1 MSLRNA
7 TRSYQIGR
15 YAYRHI
21 IAGQRSRVFYPQI
34 ATNSLHTTSLR
45 YLATDRSKVEYTL
58 KMLREDVQ
66 KQDEEAQKALSLLKS
81 DKEVAT
87 VKTPLKDRIMHEL
100 KHYYHGFRLLALET
114 RVSAKYLWRV
124 LRGATLTRR
133 ERQQLVRTVSDLF
146 RLVPFSF
153 FIIVPFMELALP
165 IFIKLFPGMLP
176 STFQETSK
184 EEEKWRKQ
192 VKLRV
197 EMAKFLQDTIE
208 EIGLERKTR
217 NKESTKSLEFAHF
230 IKKVRN
236 EGGYVS
242 NEELLKFSKLFEDEL
257 TLDNLSMGQLRSLCR
272 LMSINSLGSPE
283 ILRFQL
289 NMKIRELKADDKQ
302 IAAEGGVD
310 NLSSLDLQSACRA
323 RGMRAIGVSEERLK
337 EQLVQWLELSL
348 NDKVPPALLLLSRTL
363 YLPEEVSFPDRLKAI
378 VQNLPD
384 GLAETT
390 VQKLTEM
397 EGGQIDH
404 KARIELIKSI
414 ESAIAT
420 EKKDE
425 EKKKK
430 AAEVALKSKE
440 EAEKEKEKE
449 KLVEKERLVDVAAE
463 AIVNELKEHIADVAS
478 TSTETKEVA
487 AKSTEMKETKK
498 EDITVDKK
506 DLSHIEEIIVGGPI
520 KEAKHD
526 ILGLREKVLEHKE
539 DLMEINSLDGAF
551 AETKVAKRLRHK
563 LNSMIEDV
571 DSMVEKLEDEKRN
584 IREMLIDPSVDN
596 SADSKKEREVRIQD
610 VIDSLAKLKESK
622 GEQADDAEQRERIEA
637 LLKTIDEDADG
648 IVDKQLV
655 LEVIELLEKHTDVHV
670 SAAQMASMIGTL
682 KKEDEVAGLTEEIRK
697 VQSGNYQMPILPTG
711 PSSADAFNQPGQ
723 STTPTKRS
731 ASNED
736 EEMQKKQQVENGTVD
751 IPDVDT
757 KVTSTLQQN
766 SSSKP
771 SSSTKSSSDPKSV

>member
-1 MSLRNA
+1 
-7 TRSYQIGR
+7 
-15 YAYRHI
+15 
-21 IAGQRSRVFYPQI
+21 
-34 ATNSLHTTSLR
+34 
-45 YLATDRSKVEYTL
+45 
-58 KMLREDVQ
+58 MLREDVQ
-66 KQDEEAQKALSLLKS
+66 KQDEEAQKVLSLMKS
-81 DKEVAT
+81 DKDVAT
-87 VKTPLKDRIMHEL
+87 VKPPLKDRIIHEL

-114 RVSAKYLWRV
+114 RVSAKYLWTV
-124 LRGATLTRR
+124 LRGATLSRR

-176 STFQETSK
+176 STFQESSK

-217 NKESTKSLEFAHF
+217 NKESTRSLEFALF

-242 NEELLKFSKLFEDEL
+242 NEELLKFSKLFEDEI

-310 NLSSLDLQSACRA
+310 ALSSIDLQSACRA

-390 VQKLTEM
+390 KQKLTEM

-404 KARIELIKSI
+404 KARIELIRSI
-414 ESAIAT
+414 ESAIAN

-430 AAEVALKSKE
+430 AAEEALKSKE
-440 EAEKEKEKE
+440 EAEKAKVQEKE
-449 KLVEKERLVDVAAE
+449 KLVDVAAQ
-463 AIVNELKEHIADVAS
+463 AIVHELKKDIYDAVAS
-478 TSTETKEVA
+478 TSSTTEAKEPA
-487 AKSTEMKETKK
+487 AKPSEAKEEKK

-551 AETKVAKRLRHK
+551 AETKIAKRLRHK

-571 DSMVEKLEDEKRN
+571 DSMVDKLEDEKRN
-584 IREMLIDPSVDN
+584 IREMLIDPTVENSVDL
-596 SADSKKEREVRIQD
+596 KKEREVRIQD

-622 GEQADDAEQRERIEA
+622 GEQADDGEQRERIEA
-637 LLKTIDEDADG
+637 LLKTIDEDSDG

-711 PSSADAFNQPGQ
+711 PSSADAFNQPQGVYTASKQ
-723 STTPTKRS
+723 VPARS
-731 ASNED
+731 EQ
-736 EEMQKKQQVENGTVD
+736 EGVEQKQQVENGPVG

-766 SSSKP
+766 SSKTS
-771 SSSTKSSSDPKSV
+771 SSSTTKSTSDSKSA

>member
-1 MSLRNA
+1 MSLRHA
-7 TRSYQIGR
+7 SKSYQLGR
-15 YAYRHI
+15 FAYRHVI
-21 IAGQRSRVFYPQI
+21 TGQRNRVFYPQI
-34 ATNSLHTTSLR
+34 ATNSLYTTSLR
-45 YLATDRSKVEYTL
+45 YAATDRSKVEYTL

-66 KQDEEAQKALSLLKS
+66 KQDEEAQKALSLMKS

-87 VKTPLKDRIMHEL
+87 VKPPLKDRIMHEL

-208 EIGLERKTR
+208 EIGLEKKTR
-217 NKESTKSLEFAHF
+217 NKESTRSLEFALF

-310 NLSSLDLQSACRA
+310 ALSSIDLQSACRA

-414 ESAIAT
+414 EQAIAN
-420 EKKDE
+420 EKKAE

-430 AAEVALKSKE
+430 DAEAALKSKE
-440 EAEKEKEKE
+440 EAEKEKE
-449 KLVEKERLVDVAAE
+449 VEKERLVDVAAE
-463 AIVNELKEHIADVAS
+463 AIVNELNEHIATAVAS
-478 TSTETKEVA
+478 SSTAEAKETA
-487 AKSTEMKETKK
+487 AKQVEAKETKK
-498 EDITVDKK
+498 EDIHVDKK

-551 AETKVAKRLRHK
+551 AETKIAKRLRHK

-571 DSMVEKLEDEKRN
+571 DSMVDKLEDEKRN
-584 IREMLIDPSVDN
+584 IREMLIDPAVEN
-596 SADSKKEREVRIQD
+596 SADTKKEREVRIQD

-622 GEQADDAEQRERIEA
+622 GEKVDDVEQRERIET
-637 LLKTIDEDADG
+637 LLKAIDEDADG

-711 PSSADAFNQPGQ
+711 PSSADAFNQPQGLPQ
-723 STTPTKRS
+723 TKR
-731 ASNED
+731 ADTEKL
-736 EEMQKKQQVENGTVD
+736 EEEVQRKQQVENGTVD

-766 SSSKP
+766 SST
-771 SSSTKSSSDPKSV
+771 STKTTTPDPKSS

>member
-7 TRSYQIGR
+7 SKSYQIGR
-15 YAYRHI
+15 IAYRQI
-21 IAGQRSRVFYPQI
+21 IAGQRSRVFHPQI
-34 ATNSLHTTSLR
+34 ATHSLYTTNLR
-45 YLATDRSKVEYTL
+45 YAATDRSKVEYTL

-66 KQDEEAQKALSLLKS
+66 KQDEDAQKALSLMKS

-87 VKTPLKDRIMHEL
+87 VKVPLKDKIMHEL

-165 IFIKLFPGMLP
+165 IFVKLFPGMLP

-217 NKESTKSLEFAHF
+217 NKDSTRSLEFAHF
-230 IKKVRN
+230 IKRVRN

-242 NEELLKFSKLFEDEL
+242 NNELLKFSKLFEDEL

-310 NLSSLDLQSACRA
+310 TLSSLDLQSACRA

-337 EQLVQWLELSL
+337 EQLVSWLELSL

-414 ESAIAT
+414 EQAIAN

-425 EKKKK
+425 DKKKK
-430 AAEVALKSKE
+430 AAEEALKSKE
-440 EAEKEKEKE
+440 EAKKEKELEKEK
-449 KLVEKERLVDVAAE
+449 LVDVAAE
-463 AIVNELKEHIADVAS
+463 AIVNELKEDIATAVAS
-478 TSTETKEVA
+478 SSSVETKESQAKA
-487 AKSTEMKETKK
+487 AETKETKK
-498 EDITVDKK
+498 EDIHVDKK

-551 AETKVAKRLRHK
+551 AETKIAKRLRHK

-571 DSMVEKLEDEKRN
+571 DSMVDKLEDEKRN
-584 IREMLIDPSVDN
+584 IREMLIDPAMEN

-622 GEQADDAEQRERIEA
+622 GEQPDDVQQRERIES
-637 LLKTIDEDADG
+637 LLKAIDEDADG

-711 PSSADAFNQPGQ
+711 PSSADAFNQPQGV
-723 STTPTKRS
+723 STASSKTPDNNEGEEVKR
-731 ASNED
+731 
-736 EEMQKKQQVENGTVD
+736 KQQVENGTVD

-757 KVTSTLQQN
+757 KVTTTLQQT
-766 SSSKP
+766 SK
-771 SSSTKSSSDPKSV
+771 STTKNTSDPKSG

>member
-7 TRSYQIGR
+7 SKSYQIGR
-15 YAYRHI
+15 IAYRQI
-21 IAGQRSRVFYPQI
+21 IAGQRSRAFHPQI
-34 ATNSLHTTSLR
+34 ATHSLYTTNLR
-45 YLATDRSKVEYTL
+45 YAATDRSKVEYTL

-66 KQDEEAQKALSLLKS
+66 KQDEDAQKALSLMKS

-87 VKTPLKDRIMHEL
+87 VKVPLKDKIMHEL

-217 NKESTKSLEFAHF
+217 NKDSTRSLEFAHF
-230 IKKVRN
+230 IKRVRN

-242 NEELLKFSKLFEDEL
+242 NNELLKFSKLFEDEL

-310 NLSSLDLQSACRA
+310 TLSSLDLQSACRA

-337 EQLVQWLELSL
+337 EQLVSWLELSL

-414 ESAIAT
+414 EQAIAN

-425 EKKKK
+425 DKKKK
-430 AAEVALKSKE
+430 AAEEALKSKE
-440 EAEKEKEKE
+440 EAEKEKELEKE
-449 KLVEKERLVDVAAE
+449 KLVDVAAE
-463 AIVNELKEHIADVAS
+463 AIVNELKEDIATAVAS
-478 TSTETKEVA
+478 SSSAEMKESQAKAAET
-487 AKSTEMKETKK
+487 KETKK
-498 EDITVDKK
+498 EDIHVDKK

-551 AETKVAKRLRHK
+551 AETKIAKRLRHK

-571 DSMVEKLEDEKRN
+571 DSMVDKLEDEKRN
-584 IREMLIDPSVDN
+584 IREMLIDPAMEN

-622 GEQADDAEQRERIEA
+622 GEQPDDVQQRERIES
-637 LLKTIDEDADG
+637 LLKAIDEDADG

-711 PSSADAFNQPGQ
+711 PSSADAFNQPLGV
-723 STTPTKRS
+723 SAASSKTPDNNEGEEVKR
-731 ASNED
+731 
-736 EEMQKKQQVENGTVD
+736 KQQVENGTVD

-757 KVTSTLQQN
+757 KVTTTLQQT
-766 SSSKP
+766 SK
-771 SSSTKSSSDPKSV
+771 STTKNTSDPKSG

>member
-1 MSLRNA
+1 MSLRNVSKA
-7 TRSYQIGR
+7 CHLGR

-21 IAGQRSRVFYPQI
+21 IAGQRSYLFHPQI
-34 ATNSLHTTSLR
+34 ACSSLHTTCSR
-45 YLATDRSKVEYTL
+45 YAATDRSKVEYTL

-66 KQDEEAQKALSLLKS
+66 NQDEEAQKALSLMKS
-81 DKEVAT
+81 GKEVAT
-87 VKTPLKDRIMHEL
+87 VKPPLKDRIMHEL

-114 RVSAKYLWRV
+114 RLSAKYMWRV

-184 EEEKWRKQ
+184 EEEKFRKQ

-208 EIGLERKTR
+208 EIGLERKTH
-217 NKESTKSLEFAHF
+217 NKEATRSLDFAHF

-257 TLDNLSMGQLRSLCR
+257 TLDNLNMGQLRSLCR

-310 NLSSLDLQSACRA
+310 TLSSIDLQSACRA
-323 RGMRAIGVSEERLK
+323 RGMRAMGVSEERLK

-348 NDKVPPALLLLSRTL
+348 NDKVPPSLLLLSRTL
-363 YLPEEVSFPDRLKAI
+363 YLPEDVSFPDRLKAI

-384 GLAETT
+384 GIAETT
-390 VQKLTEM
+390 KQKLTEM

-404 KARIELIKSI
+404 KAQ
-414 ESAIAT
+414 
-420 EKKDE
+420 KKEE
-425 EKKKK
+425 EKKRK
-430 AAEVALKSKE
+430 AAEEALKT
-440 EAEKEKEKE
+440 KEKAAKE
-449 KLVEKERLVDVAAE
+449 QKIAEDVLAT
-463 AIVNELKEHIADVAS
+463 EHIVQD
-478 TSTETKEVA
+478 
-487 AKSTEMKETKK
+487 TKK
-498 EDITVDKK
+498 ELHEAVASASATSTPSEATVAITTSEAVKKVVEEIKKKTEDMQVDKA

-520 KEAKHD
+520 KEAKQD

-563 LNSMIEDV
+563 LNAIIEDV
-571 DSMVEKLEDEKRN
+571 DSMVGKLEEEKRN
-584 IREMLIDPSVDN
+584 IREMLSDPSAEN
-596 SADSKKEREVRIQD
+596 SADLKKEREVRIQD
-610 VIDSLAKLKESK
+610 VIDSLSKLKK
-622 GEQADDAEQRERIEA
+622 GEQTDVQQRGRIEA

-648 IVDKQLV
+648 IVDRQLV

-697 VQSGNYQMPILPTG
+697 VQSGQFEMPVLPTG
-711 PSSADAFNQPGQ
+711 PSSADAFYQPSETATTSVRA
-723 STTPTKRS
+723 STAEVRKSQMEEEVATKT
-731 ASNED
+731 
-736 EEMQKKQQVENGTVD
+736 KKVENGVG

-757 KVTSTLQQN
+757 KVTSTLQSN
-766 SSSKP
+766 SSSNST
-771 SSSTKSSSDPKSV
+771 SSESKSDPKSV

>member
-7 TRSYQIGR
+7 TKSYQLGR

-21 IAGQRSRVFYPQI
+21 IAGQRSRVFYPQVVT
-34 ATNSLHTTSLR
+34 TNSLYTTSLR
-45 YLATDRSKVEYTL
+45 YAATDRSKVEYTL

-66 KQDEEAQKALSLLKS
+66 KQDEEAQKALSLMKS
-81 DKEVAT
+81 DKEVTT
-87 VKTPLKDRIMHEL
+87 VKPPLKDRIMHEL

-217 NKESTKSLEFAHF
+217 NKESTRSLEFAHF

-310 NLSSLDLQSACRA
+310 ALSTLDLQSACRA

-337 EQLVQWLELSL
+337 EQLIGWLELSL

-378 VQNLPD
+378 VQNLPE

-397 EGGQIDH
+397 EGGQVDH

-414 ESAIAT
+414 EQAIAT
-420 EKKDE
+420 EKEDE

-440 EAEKEKEKE
+440 EAAKEKEKE
-449 KLVEKERLVDVAAE
+449 KVVEKERLVDVATE
-463 AIVNELKEHIADVAS
+463 AIVNELKEHIAEHVA
-478 TSTETKEVA
+478 TSPDTKEVA
-487 AKSTEMKETKK
+487 AKAAEVKETKK
-498 EDITVDKK
+498 EDIKVDKK

-520 KEAKHD
+520 KEARHD
-526 ILGLREKVLEHKE
+526 ILGLREKIMEHSE
-539 DLMEINSLDGAF
+539 DLIEINSLDGAF
-551 AETKVAKRLRHK
+551 AETKVAKRLRNK

-571 DSMVEKLEDEKRN
+571 DTMVVKLEAEKRN
-584 IREMLIDPSVDN
+584 IREMLIDPAVES
-596 SADSKKEREVRIQD
+596 SADTKKEREVRIQD

-622 GEQADDAEQRERIEA
+622 GEQADDVQQRERIEA

-648 IVDKQLV
+648 IVDKNLV
-655 LEVIELLEKHTDVHV
+655 LEVIELLEKHNDVHV

-682 KKEDEVAGLTEEIRK
+682 KKEEEVVGLTEEIRK
-697 VQSGNYQMPILPTG
+697 VQSGNYQMPILPQG
-711 PSSADAFNQPGQ
+711 PSSADAFNQPQ
-723 STTPTKRS
+723 STPTVTKS
-731 ASNED
+731 AST
-736 EEMQKKQQVENGTVD
+736 EEEEEVHRKQQVENGTID

-757 KVTSTLQQN
+757 KVTSTLHQN
-766 SSSKP
+766 SSKTK
-771 SSSTKSSSDPKSV
+771 TKSPSDPKSV

>member
-1 MSLRNA
+1 MSIRNA
-7 TRSYQIGR
+7 AKSYQLGR

-21 IAGQRSRVFYPQI
+21 IAGHRSQVFNPQI
-34 ATNSLHTTSLR
+34 ATSSLYTTSLR
-45 YLATDRSKVEYTL
+45 YAATDRSKIEFTL

-66 KQDEEAQKALSLLKS
+66 KQDEEAQKALSLMKAEK
-81 DKEVAT
+81 DVAA
-87 VKTPLKDRIMHEL
+87 VKPPLKDRIIHEL

-184 EEEKWRKQ
+184 EEEKFRKQ

-208 EIGLERKTR
+208 EIGLERKTH
-217 NKESTKSLEFAHF
+217 NKEATRSLDFARF

-257 TLDNLSMGQLRSLCR
+257 TLDNLNMGQLRSLCR

-310 NLSSLDLQSACRA
+310 ALSSLDLQSACRA

-337 EQLVQWLELSL
+337 EQMVQWLELSL
-348 NDKVPPALLLLSRTL
+348 NDKVPPSLLLLSRTL

-378 VQNLPD
+378 VQNLPE
-384 GLAETT
+384 GMAESTK
-390 VQKLTEM
+390 QKLTEM

-404 KARIELIKSI
+404 KARIELIRSI
-414 ESAIAT
+414 EQAIAA
-420 EKKDE
+420 EKKED
-425 EKKKK
+425 EKKKEAQK
-430 AAEVALKSKE
+430 TKE
-440 EAEKEKEKE
+440 EAEKKK
-449 KLVEKERLVDVAAE
+449 LVDVATE
-463 AIVNELKEHIADVAS
+463 TIVQELKKDIKAAV
-478 TSTETKEVA
+478 TSLEPETVLA
-487 AKSTEMKETKK
+487 KK
-498 EDITVDKK
+498 EEPKKEEKKDIQVDKK

-551 AETKVAKRLRHK
+551 AETKIAKRLRHK

-571 DSMVEKLEDEKRN
+571 DSMVGKLEEEKRN
-584 IREMLIDPSVDN
+584 IQEMLSDPSVEN
-596 SADSKKEREVRIQD
+596 SADLKKEREVRIQD
-610 VIDSLAKLKESK
+610 IIDSLAKLKESK
-622 GEQADDAEQRERIEA
+622 GEKGEDDGKQQRERIEA

-648 IVDKQLV
+648 IVDKRLV
-655 LEVIELLEKHTDVHV
+655 LEVIELLEKHTDVDI

-697 VQSGNYQMPILPTG
+697 VQSGHYEMPVLPSG
-711 PSSADAFNQPGQ
+711 PSSADAFFQPD
-723 STTPTKRS
+723 SIATKRTTPS
-731 ASNED
+731 
-736 EEMQKKQQVENGTVD
+736 EERTEEGEVKKVQVENGVD
-751 IPDVDT
+751 IPNVDS
-757 KVTSTLQQN
+757 KVTSTLQRN
-766 SSSKP
+766 S
-771 SSSTKSSSDPKSV
+771 KSSQKSKSEPK

>member
-7 TRSYQIGR
+7 SKSYQLGR
-15 YAYRHI
+15 YAYRYI
-21 IAGQRSRVFYPQI
+21 IAAHRSRVFQPQI
-34 ATNSLHTTSLR
+34 ATSSLYTTSLR

-66 KQDEEAQKALSLLKS
+66 KQDEEAQKALSLMKS
-81 DKEVAT
+81 DKEVST
-87 VKTPLKDRIMHEL
+87 VKPPLKDRIMHEL

-217 NKESTKSLEFAHF
+217 NKESTRSLEFAHF

-310 NLSSLDLQSACRA
+310 ALSSIDLQSACRA

-337 EQLVQWLELSL
+337 EQLVGWLELSL

-414 ESAIAT
+414 EQAIAN
-420 EKKDE
+420 EKKEE

-430 AAEVALKSKE
+430 AAE
-440 EAEKEKEKE
+440 EAEKVKE
-449 KLVEKERLVDVAAE
+449 VEKERLVDVAAE
-463 AIVNELKEHIADVAS
+463 AIVNELKEHIADAVS
-478 TSTETKEVA
+478 TSDAKEVA
-487 AKSTEMKETKK
+487 AKPAEVKETKK
-498 EDITVDKK
+498 EDIQVDKK

-571 DSMVEKLEDEKRN
+571 DSMVDKLEDEKRN
-584 IREMLIDPSVDN
+584 IREMLVDPAVEDSE
-596 SADSKKEREVRIQD
+596 DSKKKREVRIQD

-622 GEQADDAEQRERIEA
+622 GEQADDVQQRERIEV

-648 IVDKQLV
+648 IVDKRLV

-711 PSSADAFNQPGQ
+711 PSSADAFNQPQGIA
-723 STTPTKRS
+723 SARRS
-731 ASNED
+731 AND
-736 EEMQKKQQVENGTVD
+736 EEQVERKQQVENGSVD
-751 IPDVDT
+751 IPNVDT

-766 SSSKP
+766 SSK
-771 SSSTKSSSDPKSV
+771 SSSSTSTKSSSDPKSV